1 MGFGASEGIGFSL
14 PGKVALV
21 TGGSRGI
28 GAATV
33 RLLRQA
39 GARVV
44 FSYLSAVGRAQQLVE
59 ECGGEAVCR
68 AVQQELAS
76 AEDGEA
82 LVMKAASIFGA
93 PDIVVVNHGVW
104 PPHNQPIE
112 TMSRAQWRSTLG
124 VNLESVFGAVS
135 AAAAQMKAKPP
146 GLSTPGMSLGELGP
160 ARAEAAG
167 QDATAMTG
175 DALYGSGSA
184 SGETPSGGDAN
195 ARELLEEMV
204 YSDRITW
211 PAPSAAAARD
221 TASGP
226 PVAFGQVGS
235 RMRGHIVLVASTA
248 AQRGEAFHADYAASK
263 GALLSLTKSLSS
275 ELAPQGILCNC
286 VAPGW
291 VRTEMSAG
299 TLGDP
304 DASKK
309 ALGLIPLGRAAEPE
323 EIAGPIV
330 FLCTPWAGFISGEI
344 WNVNGGAVLVG

>member
-1 MGFGASEGIGFSL
+1 MQNTTPPCYNCQMSFSQVTGGVSL
-14 PGKVALV
+14 SLAGKVALV

-44 FSYLSAVGRAQQLVE
+44 FSYRSAEVQAQDLVT

-68 AVQQELAS
+68 AVRQELATV
-76 AEDGEA
+76 EDGQA
-82 LVMKAASIFGA
+82 LIAAASAVFGRL
-93 PDIVVVNHGVW
+93 DCLIVNHGIW
-104 PPHNQPIE
+104 PPHDQPIA
-112 TMSRAQWRSTLG
+112 TMSSAQWRGTLG
-124 VNLESVFGAVS
+124 VNLDSVFGLVQAGV
-135 AAAAQMKAKPP
+135 AQMLKQQTGNSKQET
-146 GLSTPGMSLGELGP
+146 GGMG
-160 ARAEAAG
+160 
-167 QDATAMTG
+167 T
-175 DALYGSGSA
+175 
-184 SGETPSGGDAN
+184 
-195 ARELLEEMV
+195 
-204 YSDRITW
+204 
-211 PAPSAAAARD
+211 
-221 TASGP
+221 
-226 PVAFGQVGS
+226 
-235 RMRGHIVLVASTA
+235 RGHIVLVASTA

-299 TLGDP
+299 TLKDP
-304 DASKK
+304 VASKK
-309 ALGLIPLGRAAEPE
+309 TLGLIPLGRAAEPE

-344 WNVNGGAVLVG
+344 FNVNGGAVLVG